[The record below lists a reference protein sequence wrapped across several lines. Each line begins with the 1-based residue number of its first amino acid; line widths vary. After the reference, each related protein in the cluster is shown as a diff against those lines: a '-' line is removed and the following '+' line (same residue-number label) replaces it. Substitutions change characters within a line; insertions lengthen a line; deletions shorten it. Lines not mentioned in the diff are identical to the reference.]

1 MEEFRTKLPLI
12 VGKKENLVVGKVE
25 EKVPFSPPEFR
36 IRIQIYLNPY
46 HMGGGQV
53 EPYDAKFNYK
63 CPCFHHNNTDK

>member
-36 IRIQIYLNPY
+36 IRIPIYFNPY
-46 HMGGGQV
+46 HIGGGGKLNHATQNLIIS
-53 EPYDAKFNYK
+53 AHAF
-63 CPCFHHNNTDK
+63 TITILL